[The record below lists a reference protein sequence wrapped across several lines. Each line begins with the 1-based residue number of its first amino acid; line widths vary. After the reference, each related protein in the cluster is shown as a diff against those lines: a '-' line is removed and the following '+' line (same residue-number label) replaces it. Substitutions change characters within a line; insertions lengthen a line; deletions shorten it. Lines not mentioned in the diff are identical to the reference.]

1 MSSHQ
6 AHMGNSSSHQHLPK
20 ASHLHSL
27 RVRPLPRRAAW
38 QPMQPPAAHEGP
50 ARPRQ
55 QPSDDDPELQMA
67 LALSYAGAA
76 AELATTSEDSDVLLA
91 AQALLGTYFQ
101 VQVHPP
107 PALLPAPMRRTHVF
121 EVILHARPQTLVYP
135 SPTWR
140 EPLT

>member
-1 MSSHQ
+1 MGSAVHVSQLLQ
-6 AHMGNSSSHQHLPK
+6 ALAARQLDAPN
-20 ASHLHSL
+20 AS
-27 RVRPLPRRAAW
+27 
-38 QPMQPPAAHEGP
+38 P
-50 ARPRQ
+50 ARK
-55 QPSDDDPELQMA
+55 QMA

-101 VQVHPP
+101 VQIHPP

-121 EVILHARPQTLVYP
+121 EVISHAQHQTLVYP
-135 SPTWR
+135 SSTWR